1 MAPKSNTNK
10 KTSGFINAH
19 PAHIHPFVVDT
30 NQVNP
35 TDVAKQ
41 ASQEYVVETIL
52 KINGNTNRQGKYYKR
67 GLEFQVRWEGYDE
80 SEDSWEPY
88 QELRFNTQFIKYCN
102 DNGLRYLIPKD
113 IDPIDL

>member
-1 MAPKSNTNK
+1 MLVVRLTEKVRSV
-10 KTSGFINAH
+10 H

-41 ASQEYVVETIL
+41 ASQEFVVDKIL
-52 KINGNTNRQGKYYKR
+52 KINGHQNNQGRYLKR
-67 GLEFQVRWEGYDE
+67 GLECQVRWEGYNE

-88 QELRFNTQFIKYCN
+88 AQLRFNTQFIKYCN
-102 DNGLRYLIPKD
+102 DNGLRYLIPKN